1 MCMEEAL
8 HWKQCCKYSALGILL
23 STCFLIQEYFITP
36 HMLRLR
42 RWVFH
47 FYPLLFISWSRINAV
62 NARLWDGT
70 RRLFELLKPCVG
82 LLVVPRHERAGMCEI
97 KERAHAET
105 WWCINGILF
114 DLARCLSTLWLWW
127 ESVRRAMIADNVRV
141 FIAFKGHPHV
151 EDFKWVLYLVN
162 QLVECVTWNGI
173 FVSLFPYVNCC
184 ECCMVC
190 VFFLLMIC
198 KCGNVTWRWWGFVM
212 RTLSLWCALQ

>member
-23 STCFLIQEYFITP
+23 STCFLIQEYFITL

-82 LLVVPRHERAGMCEI
+82 LVVVPRHERAGMCEI

-114 DLARCLSTLWLWW
+114 DLARCLSILWLWW

-162 QLVECVTWNGI
+162 QLVECVMWNEYLY
-173 FVSLFPYVNCC
+173 FFSLMSTAVNA
-184 ECCMVC
+184 VWC
-190 VFFLLMIC
+190 VFFFC
-198 KCGNVTWRWWGFVM
+198 
-212 RTLSLWCALQ
+212 

>member
-82 LLVVPRHERAGMCEI
+82 LMVVPRHERAGMCEI

-105 WWCINGILF
+105 WWCILGF
-114 DLARCLSTLWLWW
+114 Y
-127 ESVRRAMIADNVRV
+127 
-141 FIAFKGHPHV
+141 F
-151 EDFKWVLYLVN
+151 
-162 QLVECVTWNGI
+162 
-173 FVSLFPYVNCC
+173 
-184 ECCMVC
+184 
-190 VFFLLMIC
+190 
-198 KCGNVTWRWWGFVM
+198 TWRDVSQSCGFGERVCGEQWWQIKYECLLHSKDIHM
-212 RTLSLWCALQ
+212 WKTLSGFYT